1 MRVKE
6 GVMRIFLLFLML
18 STTAL
23 WSANPDFTQ
32 GGKVPSGA
40 DHDWNLGPTGARGWI
55 YSHKLSTSEARQI
68 LVTKVEEGSPA
79 AKKLKVGDVILGIG
93 KAKFNSDPRKALGM
107 AIGQAEASG
116 GRLALLCWRKGKIA
130 TMTIQLKVLGQYRAT
145 APSKCGKSGKIFK
158 LGCEQIARNL
168 KKSTKRSN
176 WIVRSANALALL
188 ASGDR
193 KYLSLIKKEVKAASE
208 YSGIKSGGHYCWYYG
223 PVNILLAEYT
233 LATRDRRYL
242 PALKRITM
250 EIVNGQSAV
259 GSWGHKFINE
269 KGRLRGYGMMNAPG
283 APMTLSLVLA
293 KMAGVRDSKLDV
305 AIKKSTD
312 LLRFY
317 VGKGSV
323 PYGDH
328 DPWTQTHDDNGKN
341 GVAAVLF
348 NLLGD
353 SAAATYFS
361 KMSIASH
368 GDEREMGHTGNFFNI
383 QWALPSVALSGYNAT
398 GAWLK
403 EYGWYY
409 DMGRRWD
416 GTFIHQGAAEEKNDS
431 YRNWDSTGVYML
443 AYAQAARKLY
453 ITGRKVG
460 VVKPIAA
467 LDAEKLLAAGRHWKL
482 ANKDSIYKKES
493 DSKVLELLKSWS
505 PTVRERA
512 GVEVSRRRS
521 ISMQPIIEM
530 LKSTDLYSQLGA
542 CEAIINMRGR
552 AASAVP
558 LLDKTLDHQDL
569 WLRMKAAAALA
580 AIGKPAMK
588 TVPKLLKMFSD
599 RNVKEDPRSMQQRY
613 LSFALFNSR
622 GGLLSRSLAG
632 VDQEELLTAVKIG
645 LKNDDG
651 RARGAMS
658 SVYKNLKFN
667 DLKPLLPA
675 IYEAI
680 VEPSPS
686 GIMFAD
692 TIRTAGLTLF
702 SKHLISEGLELT
714 VDYMKNQKAHA
725 SEHRIKD
732 LIKLVE
738 PYGAHAKRVIPQ
750 LEKVIYYFEKE
761 EKDFPKRLS
770 LEKAAAVKGLIAKIK
785 GQTKKPT
792 LLYLKK

>member
-1 MRVKE
+1 
-6 GVMRIFLLFLML
+6 MRILLLLFML
-18 STTAL
+18 SLTAL
-23 WSANPDFTQ
+23 WSANPDFTK
-32 GGKVPSGA
+32 GGKIPA
-40 DHDWNLGPTGARGWI
+40 QANHDWNLGPTGAKGWI

-68 LVTKVEEGSPA
+68 LVTKIEEGSPA
-79 AKKLKVGDVILGIG
+79 ASKLKIGDVILGIG
-93 KAKFNSDPRKALGM
+93 KAKFNSDPRKALGL
-107 AIGQAEASG
+107 AIGQAEAKG
-116 GRLALLCWRKGKIA
+116 GKLPLLCWRKGKTGII
-130 TMTIQLKVLGQYRAT
+130 TLQLKVLGQYAAT
-145 APSKCGKSGKIFK
+145 APSKCSKSGRIFR
-158 LGCEQIARNL
+158 LGCARIADNL
-168 KKSTKRSN
+168 KTQTKRSN

-188 ASGDR
+188 ASGER
-193 KYLSLIKKEVKAASE
+193 KYLPLVKKEVEAAAE
-208 YSGIKSGGHYCWYYG
+208 YSGIKSGGHYSWYYG
-223 PVNILLAEYT
+223 PVNILLAEYI
-233 LATRDRRYL
+233 LATKDRSFL
-242 PALKRITM
+242 PALKRVTM
-250 EIVNGQSAV
+250 EIVNGQSTV
-259 GSWGHKFINE
+259 GSWGHKFVNE

-283 APMTLSLVLA
+283 APLTLSLVLA
-293 KMAGVRDSKLDV
+293 KMAGIRDGKLDV

-317 VGKGSV
+317 VGKGSI

-353 SAAATYFS
+353 SEAATYFTR
-361 KMSIASH
+361 MSIASH

-383 QWALPSVALSGYNAT
+383 QWALPSVALSGYKAT

-416 GTFIHQGAAEEKNDS
+416 GTFIHQGVAEERNDS

-443 AYAQAARKLY
+443 AYAQAVRKLY
-453 ITGRKVG
+453 ITGRKRG
-460 VVKPIAA
+460 VVQPIDAA
-467 LDAEKLLAAGRHWKL
+467 GAEKLLAAGRHWTLK
-482 ANKDSIYKKES
+482 NKDSVYSKES
-493 DSKVLELLKSWS
+493 DSKVLERLKSWS

-521 ISMQPIIEM
+521 IDAQTIAEI
-530 LKSTDLYSQLGA
+530 LKSTDLYSKLGA

-552 AASAVP
+552 AGLAVP
-558 LLDKTLDHQDL
+558 LLDEALDHQDL
-569 WLRMKAAAALA
+569 WLRMKAASALA

-588 TVPKLLKMFSD
+588 TVPKLLKMFSYRD
-599 RNVKEDPRSMQQRY
+599 VKKDPRSMQQRY

-622 GGLLSRSLAG
+622 GGLLSRSLDG
-632 VDQEELLTAVKIG
+632 VDKQALLKAVKIG
-645 LKNDDG
+645 LNNDDG

-667 DLKPLLPA
+667 DLKPLLPF
-675 IYEAI
+675 IYDAI

-692 TIRTAGLTLF
+692 GIRVAGLKLF

-714 VDYMKNQKAHA
+714 VDYMKNQKAHG
-725 SEHRIKD
+725 SQKRIHD

-738 PYGAHAKRVIPQ
+738 VYGAHAKRVIPK

-761 EKDFPKRLS
+761 EIDFPKRLS
-770 LEKAAAVKGLIAKIK
+770 LEKAAAVQKLIAKIK

-792 LLYLKK
+792 LLYLKKP

>member
-1 MRVKE
+1 
-6 GVMRIFLLFLML
+6 
-18 STTAL
+18 
-23 WSANPDFTQ
+23 
-32 GGKVPSGA
+32 
-40 DHDWNLGPTGARGWI
+40 
-55 YSHKLSTSEARQI
+55 
-68 LVTKVEEGSPA
+68 
-79 AKKLKVGDVILGIG
+79 
-93 KAKFNSDPRKALGM
+93 
-107 AIGQAEASG
+107 
-116 GRLALLCWRKGKIA
+116 
-130 TMTIQLKVLGQYRAT
+130 LKVLGQYSAT
-145 APSKCGKSGKIFK
+145 APYKCGKSGKIFR
-158 LGCEQIARNL
+158 LGCATIANNL
-168 KKSTKRSN
+168 KTQTKRSN

-188 ASGDR
+188 ASGDT
-193 KYLSLIKKEVKAASE
+193 KYLPLVKKEVEAAAQ
-208 YSGIKSGGHYCWYYG
+208 YSGIKSGGHYSWYYG
-223 PVNILLAEYT
+223 PINILLAEYT
-233 LATRDRRYL
+233 LATKDRSFL
-242 PALKRITM
+242 PSLKRVTM

-259 GSWGHKFINE
+259 GSWGHKFIDE

-283 APMTLSLVLA
+283 IPMTLSLVLA
-293 KMAGVRDSKLDV
+293 KMAGVSDSKLDV

-317 VGKGSV
+317 VGKGSI

-328 DPWTQTHDDNGKN
+328 HPWTQTHDDNGKN

-353 SAAATYFS
+353 SKSATYFS

-383 QWALPSVALSGYNAT
+383 QWALPSVALSGYTAT

-443 AYAQAARKLY
+443 AYAQAVRKLY
-453 ITGRKVG
+453 ITGRKSG
-460 VVKPIAA
+460 VVKLIDAA
-467 LDAEKLLAAGRHWKL
+467 EAEKLLSAGRHWKL
-482 ANKDSIYKKES
+482 KNKDSVYSKES

-521 ISMQPIIEM
+521 ISAQPIIEM

-552 AASAVP
+552 AAAAVS
-558 LLDKTLDHQDL
+558 LLDQTLDHQNL
-569 WLRMKAAAALA
+569 WLRMKAAGALA

-588 TVPKLLKMFSD
+588 TVPKLLKMFSY
-599 RNVKEDPRSMQQRY
+599 RNLKEDPRSMQQRY

-622 GGLLSRSLAG
+622 GGLLSRSLDG
-632 VDQEELLTAVKIG
+632 VDKEELLKAVKIG
-645 LKNDDG
+645 LNNDDG
-651 RARGAMS
+651 RARGAIS

-667 DLKPLLPA
+667 DLKPLLPS

-692 TIRTAGLTLF
+692 GIRVAGLKLF

-714 VDYMKNQKAHA
+714 VDYMKNQKAHG
-725 SEHRIKD
+725 SQKRIHD
-732 LIKLVE
+732 LIKLIE
-738 PYGAHAKRVIPQ
+738 PYGAHAKRVIPK
-750 LEKVIYYFEKE
+750 LEKVIHYFEKE

-770 LEKAAAVKGLIAKIK
+770 LEKAAAVKKLIAKIK
-785 GQTKKPT
+785 GKTNKPT